1 MAFDVTTYILS
12 KSSSNAYTDSK
23 FDGVSG
29 GVVFKG
35 SVSSVEDLPT
45 TASKGDE
52 YNVIGAGYYVYDGA
66 EWHSASIAG
75 PQGPQGEQG
84 QQGPQGERGEKGAKG
99 DKGDKGPAGEQGI
112 QGPVG
117 PKGDKGDVGERG
129 PKGDPGD
136 PGDIELDVDW
146 QITNKVGGYDPSE
159 KPTIS
164 KGTSIKD
171 ILYTILCV
179 GDAPVPPTTNI
190 TLYYGGT

>member
-84 QQGPQGERGEKGAKG
+84 LQGPQGEQGEKGAKG
-99 DKGDKGPAGEQGI
+99 DKGDKGDAGAKGE
-112 QGPVG
+112 
-117 PKGDKGDVGERG
+117 KGDKGDAGQDG
-129 PKGDPGD
+129 
-136 PGDIELDVDW
+136 
-146 QITNKVGGYDPSE
+146 ITPHIGQNG
-159 KPTIS
+159 
-164 KGTSIKD
+164 
-171 ILYTILCV
+171 
-179 GDAPVPPTTNI
+179 N
-190 TLYYGGT
+190 

>member
-75 PQGPQGEQG
+75 PQIG
-84 QQGPQGERGEKGAKG
+84 RAH
-99 DKGDKGPAGEQGI
+99 
-112 QGPVG
+112 V
-117 PKGDKGDVGERG
+117 
-129 PKGDPGD
+129 
-136 PGDIELDVDW
+136 
-146 QITNKVGGYDPSE
+146 
-159 KPTIS
+159 
-164 KGTSIKD
+164 
-171 ILYTILCV
+171 
-179 GDAPVPPTTNI
+179 
-190 TLYYGGT
+190 

>member
-23 FDGVSG
+23 FDGVSS
-29 GVVFKG
+29 GVAFKG

-84 QQGPQGERGEKGAKG
+84 LQGPQGEQGKKGAKG
-99 DKGDKGPAGEQGI
+99 DKGDKGDAGQDGI
-112 QGPVG
+112 TPHIGQNGH
-117 PKGDKGDVGERG
+117 
-129 PKGDPGD
+129 
-136 PGDIELDVDW
+136 
-146 QITNKVGGYDPSE
+146 
-159 KPTIS
+159 
-164 KGTSIKD
+164 
-171 ILYTILCV
+171 
-179 GDAPVPPTTNI
+179 
-190 TLYYGGT
+190 

>member
-35 SVSSVEDLPT
+35 SISSVEDLPT

-84 QQGPQGERGEKGAKG
+84 LQGPQGEQGEKGAKG
-99 DKGDKGPAGEQGI
+99 D
-112 QGPVG
+112 
-117 PKGDKGDVGERG
+117 KGDKGDVGERG

-136 PGDIELDVDW
+136 PGDVELDVDW
-146 QITNKVGGYDPSE
+146 QILNKVGGYDPSE
-159 KPTIS
+159 TPTIS

-179 GDAPVPPTTNI
+179 GDSPVPPTTKI